1 MIKLTPPDESV
12 ILLTAAEA
20 AEMFGVAER
29 TWRTWDSGGH
39 VPRPVTIA
47 RSKFWRPKELVEWA
61 RHGCPKRS
69 IWDTVV
75 EDRTF

>member
-29 TWRTWDSGGH
+29 TWRTWDSGR
-39 VPRPVTIA
+39 PRPASSDHLAVQVLAPQGKIRFKTPVAAIGA
-47 RSKFWRPKELVEWA
+47 RWA
-61 RHGCPKRS
+61 SCP
-69 IWDTVV
+69 
-75 EDRTF
+75 